1 MTTITFKINERTKAG
16 KAFMTMKDTFFAN
29 ANGIEIV
36 EKTKKVVEVNNPE
49 NLNKEIELAF
59 SQIDSA
65 KSKSEKNK
73 LLLEIAKKMSSNEK
87 PIFSMQEIV
96 DECNIVR
103 KLRFENA
110 K

>member
-36 EKTKKVVEVNNPE
+36 EKTKKTLDSIQNEFYDLQN
-49 NLNKEIELAF
+49 EIEKLP
-59 SQIDSA
+59 
-65 KSKSEKNK
+65 KSDPKRNK
-73 LLLEIAKKMSSNEK
+73 LISKQAILLNSSVKSNT
-87 PIFSMQEIV
+87 ISTNEIV
-96 DECNIVR
+96 EECNIVR
-103 KLRFENA
+103 KLRYENA